1 VSNINLGNSGRSPRQ
16 DTRTR
21 RFAARVTEAVQA
33 LGAGLARDPAGQ
45 ITIQDGGVTTNK
57 LADDAVTRPKIA
69 DAAVTEAEI
78 ADDAVTTAKLAA
90 GAVGTT
96 EIADDAITNPKL
108 ADNAVSAAEIAG
120 SAVTTSKLDDLA
132 VTTAKLADDA
142 VTNPKLADDAVGTAE
157 IADSAVT
164 NPKLADGAVTNP
176 KLAAGAVGTSELADD
191 AVTGPKIADDAVNT
205 AEIAGSAVTT
215 AKLADLAVTS
225 AKIADAAATTAK
237 LAADAVTTAKLA
249 NGAVTDAKLAA
260 DAVTTTK
267 ILDAAVTTA
276 KLATG
281 AVATAKLA
289 DGSVSTSKLGA
300 LTTKGDVLAHD
311 GANHLRLGVGTDG
324 QFLRADS
331 AEPSGLGWQPARLGQ
346 LENVDLTGL
355 VDTGVV
361 RYDLA
366 SNTFQGTLHFD
377 TAISNPSI
385 TKNSANIGTIV
396 GSVSRYFRIGSL
408 LIGQNRTT
416 VQTTAAGTV
425 DFEIDSVPFNPNTFA
440 NTANAPGIVG
450 IAPGQGSGGDV
461 RAVTGT
467 KRIRI
472 VATASGSFPFFNV
485 ASIFIVDLDA

>member
-1 VSNINLGNSGRSPRQ
+1 MSNINLGNSGRSPRQ

-57 LADDAVTRPKIA
+57 LADDAVTNPKIA
-69 DAAVTEAEI
+69 DDAVTTAEI
-78 ADDAVTTAKLAA
+78 ADDAVTNTKIAA
-90 GAVGTT
+90 GAVDTP
-96 EIADDAITNPKL
+96 E
-108 ADNAVSAAEIAG
+108 
-120 SAVTTSKLDDLA
+120 
-132 VTTAKLADDA
+132 LADDA
-142 VTNPKLADDAVGTAE
+142 VTNPKLADNAV
-157 IADSAVT
+157 D
-164 NPKLADGAVTNP
+164 
-176 KLAAGAVGTSELADD
+176 
-191 AVTGPKIADDAVNT
+191 T

-366 SNTFQGTLHFD
+366 SDTFQGTLPFD
-377 TAISNPSI
+377 TAINNPSI

-425 DFEIDSVPFNPNTFA
+425 DFEIDSVPFNPNTFTNA
-440 NTANAPGIVG
+440 ANAPGVVG

-461 RAVTGT
+461 SAVTGT

-485 ASIFIVDLDA
+485 SSIFIVDLDA